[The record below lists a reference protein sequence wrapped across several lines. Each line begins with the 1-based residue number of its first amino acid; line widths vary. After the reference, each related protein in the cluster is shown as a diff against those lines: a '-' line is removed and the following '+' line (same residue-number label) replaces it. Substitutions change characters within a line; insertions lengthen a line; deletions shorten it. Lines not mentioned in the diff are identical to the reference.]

1 MFYVKVCATS
11 ANVCV
16 GFDVL
21 GLALN
26 LENTFSFE
34 KADDFCFVGFEKP
47 FDQKENNLVYHA
59 YEAVFRKVNK
69 NLIPVKIGFQGQIP
83 IARGLGSSSSLI
95 VAGML
100 AANHILKNPLGKN
113 ELLQIGAK
121 LEGHPDNIAPALFGG
136 LVASYYHEGYHS
148 INYPVSQDL
157 KFITISPNYEVSTAK
172 ARAILPKMVSYADA
186 TANLSYII
194 HIPKAFESGDLK
206 LMNDLFCDKLHEP
219 YRKKLIKEYD
229 MVYQICRSL
238 GAVLAISG
246 SGSTM
251 LVITKN
257 ANDIEKFKIK
267 DCQVRLLEIGKEA
280 RIEEV

>member
-21 GLALN
+21 GLTLN
-26 LENTFSFE
+26 LENVFSFE
-34 KADDFCFVGFEKP
+34 ESDDFYFVGFDKP

-59 YEAVFRKVNK
+59 YEAVFKKVNK
-69 NLIPVKIGFQGQIP
+69 ELIPVKIGFQGQIP

-100 AANHILKNPLGKN
+100 AANHILKNPLNKN
-113 ELLQIGAK
+113 DLLQIGTK
-121 LEGHPDNIAPALFGG
+121 LEGHPDNIAPALYGG

-148 INYPVSQDL
+148 ITYPISKDL

-172 ARAILPKMVSYADA
+172 ARSILPKMISYEDV

-194 HIPKAFESGDLK
+194 HIPKAFSSGDLK
-206 LMNDLFCDKLHEP
+206 LMSNLFCDKLHEP
-219 YRKKLIKEYD
+219 YRKTLIKEYD
-229 MVYQICRSL
+229 MVYQICKSL
-238 GAVLAISG
+238 GVVLAISG

-257 ANDIEKFKIK
+257 ENDIEKFKIK
-267 DCQVRLLEIGKEA
+267 DCQVRLLNIGKEA